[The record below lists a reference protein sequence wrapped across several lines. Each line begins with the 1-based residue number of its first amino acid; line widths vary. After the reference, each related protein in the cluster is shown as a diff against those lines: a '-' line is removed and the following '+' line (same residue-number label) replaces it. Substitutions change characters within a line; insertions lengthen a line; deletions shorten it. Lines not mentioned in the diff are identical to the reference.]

1 MSAKP
6 NRIFLLS
13 PASCSGKRAEILSR
27 EQASF
32 ELANR
37 LRSPG
42 GATLG
47 ETFSF
52 LSGLYFRGKLAYA
65 SHFAHAPNGV
75 PKVRIITAGRGLM
88 PPDAAVSVADLQ
100 EFASIPI
107 DLGEPR
113 YRGPIERDCAC
124 LAGQITGD
132 TEVIL
137 LGSVASAKYRELL
150 TIALAQ
156 HLRFP
161 IDFIGRGDMSRGGLM
176 LRCVEE
182 NRELQYSPF
191 SGAVLRGT
199 RPARLAPRQAKPKN

>member
-13 PASCSGKRAEILSR
+13 PASCSGKRAEILLR

-32 ELANR
+32 DLANR
-37 LRSPG
+37 LRAPG
-42 GATLG
+42 GVTLR
-47 ETFSF
+47 EACSF

-65 SHFAHAPNGV
+65 SHFARAPKGV
-75 PKVRIITAGRGLM
+75 PKLLIITAGRGLM
-88 PPDAAVSVADLQ
+88 SPDEGVSVTDLRT
-100 EFASIPI
+100 FASIPI

-113 YRGPIERDCAC
+113 YRGPIERDCAR
-124 LAGQITGD
+124 LAGQITDG

-137 LGSVASAKYRELL
+137 LGSVASAKYREVL

-182 NRELQYSPF
+182 NRELEYSPF
-191 SGAVLRGT
+191 SGAALRGT
-199 RPARLAPRQAKPKN
+199 RPARLTQRQVKPKN